1 MSSEELK
8 TAYSICKNVNDHR
21 KDFDDLFYQ
30 HELNPLDFYGMMPNS
45 HIPYKL
51 KHIKAW
57 CHEPEQQRNL
67 LAMKLVQIIQDKQY
81 QDDEA
86 EFVINSIPFS
96 EFQERGKAEEY
107 SRYCGYDMYQVV

>member
-1 MSSEELK
+1 
-8 TAYSICKNVNDHR
+8 
-21 KDFDDLFYQ
+21 
-30 HELNPLDFYGMMPNS
+30 
-45 HIPYKL
+45 
-51 KHIKAW
+51 
-57 CHEPEQQRNL
+57 
-67 LAMKLVQIIQDKQY
+67 MKLVQIIQDKQY